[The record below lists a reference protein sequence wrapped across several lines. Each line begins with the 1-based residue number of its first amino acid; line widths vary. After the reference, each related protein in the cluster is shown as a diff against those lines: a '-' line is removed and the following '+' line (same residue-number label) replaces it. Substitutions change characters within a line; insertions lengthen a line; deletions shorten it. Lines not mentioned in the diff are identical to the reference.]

1 VAALKAQLAHDP
13 DVAEVVVLNRPR
25 TITDRKTSKV
35 AKVLSPADR
44 GRDLL
49 DQLWLDAPETRR
61 KFRFV
66 AGDVERPCLGI
77 SPGERRHLQAT
88 ITHVIHS
95 AASVAFDD
103 PYEESFRANV
113 TGTLNVLHFS
123 PWLQRAADSPTFIP
137 RASRSGHAPS
147 PVQRLVRHG
156 EQ

>member
-1 VAALKAQLAHDP
+1 LLGGG
-13 DVAEVVVLNRPR
+13 
-25 TITDRKTSKV
+25 
-35 AKVLSPADR
+35 AK
-44 GRDLL
+44 

-77 SPGERRHLQAT
+77 SPGERRHLEAT

-123 PWLQRAADSPTFIP
+123 FGLQRAADSPTFMP
-137 RASRSGHAPS
+137 RASGSGTRPRPS
-147 PVQRLVRHG
+147 RDW
-156 EQ
+156 